1 MADALPFHVVIV
13 GAGPAGLSAALSL
26 VKKHVEGAASSPLR
40 VTVLEMRTEVQRLG
54 GAINLTPLAL
64 RYIDWLGA
72 GARLRAQAAPVS
84 AIELVAHRTGRLLGR
99 LWPGVDAIRVQRQLL
114 VEALRDTLRELPRR
128 EDVEV
133 SVVYGARVRG
143 VEEFGKADSGIGEGG
158 VRVTFERRRVFVE
171 GGSAGKKKQQQEEE
185 DAETETLEAD
195 IVVGCDGIHSQVR
208 SLVVDPGREKTYS
221 GKCNAYGY
229 ASIPSDTT
237 TTTTTTAAAAAAAT
251 PKRESWLR
259 TDGQPLITDTT
270 LVSHGN
276 DALLLT
282 YYEPSRTDLYL
293 AAVSPVAENKEDA
306 REGWAAQGADKAG
319 IKRRLGET
327 FAGGAL
333 PYLGSIIDRCD
344 EWFFFPVYMLPPGG
358 AWAKGRALLLGD
370 AAHAMPP
377 QGEGTGVAIEDGVL
391 LAHVLTR
398 RAERTI
404 PQLFADYETLRRA
417 DIEQTYRDTMA
428 RWNAPVPSGWLSGI
442 VMEWIT
448 WGFIKFLNYRHD
460 YFGRD
465 VRNRQLP
472 A

>member
-1 MADALPFHVVIV
+1 MADKPPFRIVIV

-26 VKKHVEGAASSPLR
+26 VKKHDKGVSSPLH

-72 GARLRAQAAPVS
+72 GERLRPQAAPVS
-84 AIELVAHRTGRLLGR
+84 AIELVAHRTGKLLGQ

-114 VEALRDTLRELPRR
+114 VEALRDALRELPQS
-128 EDVEV
+128 EDVQV
-133 SVVYGARVRG
+133 DVIYGARVRG
-143 VEEFGKADSGIGEGG
+143 IEEFGEADGDGG
-158 VRVTFERRRVFVE
+158 VRITFEKKAPEERRKGATAAS
-171 GGSAGKKKQQQEEE
+171 GGRDG
-185 DAETETLEAD
+185 ETETLEAD

-229 ASIPSDTT
+229 ASISDK
-237 TTTTTTAAAAAAAT
+237 ADASGDVA
-251 PKRESWLR
+251 KEWLR
-259 TDGQPLITDTT
+259 TDGEPLITDTT
-270 LVSHGN
+270 LVTHGN

-282 YYEPSRTDLYL
+282 YYEPSRTNLYL
-293 AAVSPVAENKEDA
+293 AAVNPVAENKDA
-306 REGWAAQGADKAG
+306 REGWSAQGADKAG
-319 IKRRLGET
+319 IKKKMSET

-358 AWAKGRALLLGD
+358 VWAKGRALLLGD

-391 LAHVLTR
+391 LAHALTR
-398 RAERTI
+398 RATRTV
-404 PQLFADYETLRRA
+404 PQLFADYEALRRA

-428 RWNAPVPSGWLSGI
+428 RWNAPVPSGWMSGF

-448 WGFIKFLNYRHD
+448 WGFIKFMNYRHD

-472 A
+472 D